1 MCSSSQ
7 AEPHE
12 GHKDNGEVTT
22 LFHLQV
28 KECTQSGLYKNSL
41 VSLKV
46 QCVGSLHAQL
56 DPSTPRIVQGQAP
69 LLFSLP
75 LGSPPGWLHPP
86 AGFPMPTLA
95 CISLSVERDCLFP
108 KSSAQSPAEALISA
122 RVIYSVASP
131 VAQQN
136 PPAKQETWVWSL
148 GQEDP
153 LEKGMAMHSS
163 IPAWEISRT
172 EESGGL

>member
-1 MCSSSQ
+1 MCPSSQ

-28 KECTQSGLYKNSL
+28 KECTQIGLCKNSL

-46 QCVGSLHAQL
+46 QAVGNLHAQL
-56 DPSTPRIVQGQAP
+56 DPSTPSTVQGRAP
-69 LLFSLP
+69 LLIPLP

-86 AGFPMPTLA
+86 AGLPMLTLA

-108 KSSAQSPAEALISA
+108 KSSTQSPAEALISA
-122 RVIYSVASP
+122 CVMYFEASL
-131 VAQQN
+131 VAQQ
-136 PPAKQETWVWSL
+136 
-148 GQEDP
+148 
-153 LEKGMAMHSS
+153 
-163 IPAWEISRT
+163 
-172 EESGGL
+172 